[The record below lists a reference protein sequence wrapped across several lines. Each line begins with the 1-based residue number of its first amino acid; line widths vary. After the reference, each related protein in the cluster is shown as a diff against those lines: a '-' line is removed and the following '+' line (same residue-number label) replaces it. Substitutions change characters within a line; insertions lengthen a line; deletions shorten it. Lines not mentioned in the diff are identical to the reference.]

1 MGDVLDLIGVTVVR
15 NETTLLDEVT
25 WTVREGERWVLL
37 GPNGAGKTTLLQ
49 IAGARLHP
57 SKGTARILDET
68 LGTVDVFE
76 LRPRI
81 GLSSAA
87 FAETLP
93 ANERVADVVL
103 TAAYAVAG
111 RWHESYDPL
120 DHRRSTDLLAA
131 FGVAHLADR
140 TFGTLSEGERKR
152 VQLARSLMTDPELVL
167 LDEPAA
173 GLDLGGRETLVQDL
187 SELARDR
194 RSPVLV
200 LVTHHVEEIPPGFT
214 HALLLRQGRVVAAGP
229 IDETLTDETL
239 TAAFDVPLAVQRT
252 DGRWTA
258 RIRAR
263 GEVSTPRA
271 EVPPTPEP
279 VEDALGFVDATES
292 GPRTDD
298 TAPPAGPAPA
308 TGLGWADSPE
318 PAGAQQPAAHQP
330 VGTEDVAPEGDAPEA
345 DAGWEESPE
354 PADAHPDAAAE
365 DEGRE
370 DAAPEQDTGWP
381 QGQAIDLQEGTSDRT
396 PNVSHHETS
405 ADVPTYPEWVT
416 SNNG

>member
-68 LGTVDVFE
+68 LGSVDVFE

-120 DHRRSTDLLAA
+120 DHRRSSDLLAA

-229 IDETLTDETL
+229 IDEVLTDETL

-263 GEVSTPRA
+263 GEAVDAPGRDAGDRPNRSRTPSASWTSTESRSGTDDRGTARGTGSRNGPRLGGEPPSRTPHPADSTPGAGPERSSA
-271 EVPPTPEP
+271 RRTRRPRTPPRRTARPARTPPPNRTPAGRRIRRSTCRREPRTPRRTSHRTRPQPTPRP
-279 VEDALGFVDATES
+279 I
-292 GPRTDD
+292 R
-298 TAPPAGPAPA
+298 
-308 TGLGWADSPE
+308 
-318 PAGAQQPAAHQP
+318 
-330 VGTEDVAPEGDAPEA
+330 
-345 DAGWEESPE
+345 
-354 PADAHPDAAAE
+354 
-365 DEGRE
+365 
-370 DAAPEQDTGWP
+370 
-381 QGQAIDLQEGTSDRT
+381 
-396 PNVSHHETS
+396 
-405 ADVPTYPEWVT
+405 
-416 SNNG
+416 NG